1 MFTQGVSLQSSSMN
15 KGVLPA
21 GQAASGIPLG
31 AECETHRL
39 FGAWGAGTA
48 PGENPEPVLGF
59 KKLGAPLEHRRESLF
74 GPEDRGHIRA
84 SAAGH

>member
-1 MFTQGVSLQSSSMN
+1 MFTQSVNILEFR
-15 KGVLPA
+15 LPVKRRLA
-21 GQAASGIPLG
+21 FRWGLSVKRTG
-31 AECETHRL
+31 L